1 MFEYLPFNHNT
12 TEYCSDLA
20 NYGMQEAYFKFIPR
34 EFYKREKI
42 LKPQNYLP
50 QYFNACMAFGREASE
65 THEKFIRKLF
75 S

>member
-1 MFEYLPFNHNT
+1 MECRKLILNLFLR
-12 TEYCSDLA
+12 
-20 NYGMQEAYFKFIPR
+20 G
-34 EFYKREKI
+34 FYKREKI